1 MFSITYTPMDVK
13 DYFKPAL
20 TSEDFDRLDAAHAY
34 YADAGK
40 GYHTF
45 AQTCSEPTC
54 NGYWCITISETD
66 PMFRGAIDRAVSG
79 GLCRACQDAQRV
91 AMPSLITY
99 RAKSGSANGGAGGGS
114 KGKPRTSHRPR
125 KSRKGYTDADIKR
138 MEAELA
144 ELCDWLDDVA
154 TGEVEATASMI
165 KAAVSRRDGLAAT
178 IQTYRTWKAI
188 EVAA

>member
-20 TSEDFDRLDAAHAY
+20 TTEDRDRLDAAHAY

-99 RAKSGSANGGAGGGS
+99 RAKSVGAGASGGNGGSRG
-114 KGKPRTSHRPR
+114 RSHRNRQSRGGDARVSKRQIEARIKQLAAMIANPGANTPDEVVAGWQAEQEALTAVLVSY
-125 KSRKGYTDADIKR
+125 SRK
-138 MEAELA
+138 
-144 ELCDWLDDVA
+144 
-154 TGEVEATASMI
+154 
-165 KAAVSRRDGLAAT
+165 KAA
-178 IQTYRTWKAI
+178 
-188 EVAA
+188 